1 MNINKETKLNDL
13 LVEYP
18 FLEDFFIGLKAEFK
32 MLRNKAFRLTMSK
45 IATLEK
51 VADIGG
57 INIDELI
64 IKINE
69 RIEKGSS
76 TEKMTT
82 PGTIEDEKI
91 NILKEIIKKLHKDEN
106 FTEAKKQFDELIK
119 NIEPGGIVKMEEA
132 LIGEGMP
139 ISEVQRLC
147 SVHHSLV
154 SDGISPMPEIVTPA
168 GHPVNTYKAENEE
181 ISRLAGEMS
190 ALAFK
195 LDKIEDG
202 KDRDHLFEQLVK
214 ILENLMKVELHYR
227 RKENQLFP
235 FLERKGF
242 SGPSQVMWAV
252 HDEIRAKLKK
262 LHSFLINKNME
273 KTKTIASSV
282 SRDIIEM
289 VAKENSILFPMAMER
304 LTEDEWIEIRRGE
317 DAIGYSFGQP
327 SDEWLSGKG
336 AFSSSHKEEKSYHSK
351 HLDGEMDLNTGVL
364 TLEQLDCILTTLPID
379 LSFVDENDNVKYY
392 TEGKERIFPRSPG
405 VIGRNVEKCHP
416 PKSVHIVRR
425 ILDEFKAGKKDSA
438 EFWIQM
444 GGKFIQ
450 IRYLPVRNKEGK
462 YLGTLE
468 FTQDISSIKNLE
480 GERRLLNWEGESKT

>member
-57 INIDELI
+57 INIEELI

-76 TEKMTT
+76 TEKMTA
-82 PGTIEDEKI
+82 PVTIENEKI
-91 NILKEIIKKLHKDEN
+91 NTLKEIIKKLHKDEN
-106 FTEAKKQFDELIK
+106 FAEAKKQFDELIK

-147 SVHHSLV
+147 SVHHALV
-154 SDGISPMPEIVTPA
+154 SDGISPMPEITTPA

-202 KDRDHLFEQLVK
+202 KERDHLFEQLIK
-214 ILENLMKVELHYR
+214 ILENLMKIELHYR

-273 KTKTIASSV
+273 EMKNVASSV
-282 SRDIIEM
+282 SRDIMEM

-317 DAIGYSFGQP
+317 DTIGYSFGPP

-336 AFSSSHKEEKSYHSK
+336 AFSTPHKEDKSYHSK
-351 HLDGEMDLNTGVL
+351 HLDGEMEMNTGVL
-364 TLEQLDCILTTLPID
+364 TLEQLDSILTTLPID

-480 GERRLLNWEGESKT
+480 GERRLLNWEEESKT